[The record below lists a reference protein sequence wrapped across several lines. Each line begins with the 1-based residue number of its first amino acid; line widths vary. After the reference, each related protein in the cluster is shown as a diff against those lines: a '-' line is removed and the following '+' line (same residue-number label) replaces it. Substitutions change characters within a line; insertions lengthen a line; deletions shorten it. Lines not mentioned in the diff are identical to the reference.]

1 MRQITAH
8 IKALLT
14 STEKRQLLG
23 LLVLDIVVAFADL
36 LSLVLLLLTI
46 QFYAQPGQAF
56 PWRLPALLSPNR
68 NSIEPM
74 AWVLIFFLVKSV
86 LGYLVQRALY
96 RYVYAVA
103 SRLSAKQ
110 LQLFL
115 SGSFAQYATIDS
127 AVQIKRI
134 GQHPVEFAHYLLLG
148 LHQITIQTV
157 LVLSALVTLLIYQP
171 SLFVLLLALLAPP
184 ILVAAY
190 IIKIKTKVARSQTK
204 HSSEKALQHLKE
216 ALGGYVESQV
226 YQKQDFFT
234 TRYTGYQQQLNHW
247 LASLHSV
254 QGLSARTVE
263 LFAVLGLS
271 VLIATALFTQHQAIG
286 FLTIGAFL
294 TAAYKIMPGVV
305 KILNTSGQMK
315 IYAYTASDLLQAT
328 TQQVLA
334 ATNNTTSNISS
345 IAFDQVGFHYAD
357 KKILQNCSFYLQPGD
372 FVGLHGHS
380 GKGKTTLLNLL
391 LGFAE
396 QDGGSICINNQAT
409 TGPQRRQYLPQ
420 MAYVK
425 QQPFMLHDTLY
436 KNITLSDAP
445 ADAAK
450 LQAALEASGLQALI
464 ATLPDGLQT
473 LITENGKNISG
484 GQRQRIAFARALY
497 KDAPVLLLD
506 EPFSELDP
514 TAETLLLQY
523 CKALAAQGKMV
534 LLITHNPQGLAFCNK
549 TLSLHEG

>member
-1 MRQITAH
+1 M
-8 IKALLT
+8 LT
-14 STEKRQLLG
+14 PTEKRQLLG

-86 LGYLVQRALY
+86 LGYLVQKALY

-115 SGSFAQYATIDS
+115 SGSFAQYATVDS

-148 LHQITIQTV
+148 LHQIAIQTV
-157 LVLSALVTLLIYQP
+157 LVLSALVALLIYQP

-184 ILVAAY
+184 ISVAAY
-190 IIKIKTKVARSQTK
+190 IIKTKTKAARSQTK

-234 TRYTGYQQQLNHW
+234 HRYTGYQQQLNHW

-328 TQQVLA
+328 TQQVLT
-334 ATNNTTSNISS
+334 ATNNTSSNISS

-357 KKILQNCSFYLQPGD
+357 KKILQNCSFHLQPGN
-372 FVGLHGHS
+372 FVGLQGHS

-396 QDGGSICINNQAT
+396 QDSGSICINKQAT
-409 TGPQRRQYLPQ
+409 TGPERRQYLPQ

-514 TAETLLLQY
+514 TAETLLLQH

-549 TLSLHEG
+549 TISLHEG